1 MENKFKYG
9 TSLYRWGDIKEC
21 VDSLNVK
28 LPSHLESKDEN
39 DPILFVVYPGKAK
52 QVNVHTRFLFHK
64 LVHILFFK
72 DTLSLVADVYIVRQR
87 AKPNRSI
94 FL

>member
-1 MENKFKYG
+1 MLKSALG
-9 TSLYRWGDIKEC
+9 AKE
-21 VDSLNVK
+21 DK
-28 LPSHLESKDEN
+28 PLEGEISGLSNLSIISKNHGKDDDEN